1 LTQVSASARS
11 RALALKAIVTAVGVI
26 GVLLALFYIYDELV
40 AVESGRGG
48 NLGGAVLILASFA
61 VAMSSTALVT
71 SIPESIRARFRARVR
86 KPQSKPVYGFVT
98 ILAVGIGSTLGSPLF
113 ILIPLNILQYEL
125 VSLGSLSLAAVL
137 SVLMAKVYADM
148 YSSAGP
154 GSEAVGGP
162 SFTKLAC
169 GVRSVRYFVS
179 RVSMWIAN
187 TALAAYSKLVFV
199 IFDLE
204 IFPGVLAR
212 FGVGSPAATVIVYTI
227 AVVFIGWS
235 VANAIF
241 ERRIIRSIG
250 YLQVGLTSVMV
261 AILVYQSLLL
271 GAKGAWNLS
280 GITALSSGNWVFAL
294 VVNTGYLYLLFFGFQ
309 EIQALE
315 RDVHAETKI
324 PIVSQIKRGYRMK
337 KARYLG
343 FAMIL
348 SVVVAAIVN
357 ILYALAVFSV
367 HPSLTILRTQQ
378 IPALF
383 LADDYL
389 GPSQE
394 LLMAIA
400 FLIATIT
407 TFVPAFIAASRHL
420 GALAEDGYIPRSLS
434 NVSWVFTLVAIFLLA
449 EGNADFLVEITDFLV
464 LMSLGIISLSAIWL
478 RRSVVDGRS
487 ILPLIVGSSCF
498 VAGAGIYFV
507 SSGVVVF
514 GIASLAFT
522 YLIFDISELGVF
534 GTQLFLAVFN
544 LACAV
549 LLWLFSGSTSLAG
562 TLLNSLGIQGGQ
574 MVPILS
580 YLLLITSAT
589 LFLNLVVDIK
599 ILGRTARSPA
609 VSLQRSP
616 GSRMKPGT
624 S

>member
-1 LTQVSASARS
+1 LAQVSPSARS
-11 RALALKAIVTAVGVI
+11 RALALKVAVTTVGAVGI
-26 GVLLALFYIYDELV
+26 LLALFYIYDELV

-61 VAMSSTALVT
+61 VAMSSTALAT
-71 SIPESIRARFRARVR
+71 SIPESVRARFRVRIR
-86 KPQSKPVYGFVT
+86 KPQSRPVYGFVT

-125 VSLGSLSLAAVL
+125 VSLGSLLLATVL

-148 YSSAGP
+148 YSFAGP

-162 SFTKLAC
+162 SFTRLAC

-204 IFPGVLAR
+204 IFPDILAR
-212 FGVGSPAATVIVYTI
+212 FGVGSPASTVIVYTI
-227 AVVFIGWS
+227 AIVFIGWS

-250 YLQVGLTSVMV
+250 YLQVVLTSVMV
-261 AILVYQSLLL
+261 FILVYQSLLL

-315 RDVHAETKI
+315 RDVHSETKI
-324 PIVSQIKRGYRMK
+324 PIISRIRRGYRMK

-343 FAMIL
+343 VAMIL
-348 SVVVAAIVN
+348 SVVVAAVVN
-357 ILYALAVFSV
+357 ILYALAVFSL
-367 HPSLTILRTQQ
+367 HPSLATLRVQQ

-383 LADDYL
+383 LANNYL

-400 FLIATIT
+400 FLVATIT
-407 TFVPAFIAASRHL
+407 TFVPAFMAASRHL

-449 EGNADFLVEITDFLV
+449 EGNASFLVEITDFLV
-464 LMSLGIISLSAIWL
+464 LISLGIISLSAIWL
-478 RRSVVDGRS
+478 RKSVFDGRNV
-487 ILPLIVGSSCF
+487 LPLIVGGSCF
-498 VAGAGIYFV
+498 VAGAGIYFI

-522 YLIFDISELGVF
+522 YLIFDIAELGVF

-544 LACAV
+544 LTCVV
-549 LLWLFSGSTSLAG
+549 LLWLFSGGTNLAG
-562 TLLNSLGIQGGQ
+562 ALLNSVGIQGGQ

-589 LFLNLVVDIK
+589 LFLNLIVDIR
-599 ILGRTARSPA
+599 ILERTAGRPT
-609 VSLQRSP
+609 R
-616 GSRMKPGT
+616 
-624 S
+624 

>member
-1 LTQVSASARS
+1 MTQVSASARS

>member
-11 RALALKAIVTAVGVI
+11 RALALKVTVTAVGVVGI
-26 GVLLALFYIYDELV
+26 LLALFYIYDELV

-61 VAMSSTALVT
+61 VAMSSTALAT
-71 SIPESIRARFRARVR
+71 SIPESIRARFRVRVR
-86 KPQSKPVYGFVT
+86 KPQSRPVYGFVT

-125 VSLGSLSLAAVL
+125 VSLGSLLLATVL

-148 YSSAGP
+148 YSFAGP

-162 SFTKLAC
+162 SFTRLAC
-169 GVRSVRYFVS
+169 GARSVRYFVS

-204 IFPGVLAR
+204 IFPNILAR
-212 FGVGSPAATVIVYTI
+212 FGVGSLAATAIVYTVAI
-227 AVVFIGWS
+227 VFIGWS

-250 YLQVGLTSVMV
+250 YLQVALTSVMV
-261 AILVYQSLLL
+261 VILVYQSLLL

-280 GITALSSGNWVFAL
+280 GITTMSSGNWIFAL

-324 PIVSQIKRGYRMK
+324 PIVSWIKRGYRVK

-343 FAMIL
+343 VAMIL
-348 SVVVAAIVN
+348 SVVVAAVVN
-357 ILYALAVFSV
+357 TLYALAVFSL
-367 HPSLTILRTQQ
+367 HPSLATLSAQQ

-383 LADDYL
+383 LANDYL

-434 NVSWVFTLVAIFLLA
+434 NFSWVFTLVAILLLA
-449 EGNADFLVEITDFLV
+449 EGNASFLVEITDFLV
-464 LMSLGIISLSAIWL
+464 LISLGIISLSAIWL
-478 RRSVVDGRS
+478 RKSVFDGRS
-487 ILPLIVGSSCF
+487 VLPLIVGGSCF

-544 LACAV
+544 LTCAV
-549 LLWLFSGSTSLAG
+549 LLWLFSGGTSLAG
-562 TLLNSLGIQGGQ
+562 AVLNSVGIQGGQ

-589 LFLNLVVDIK
+589 LFLNLIVDIR
-599 ILGRTARSPA
+599 ILERTAGRPA
-609 VSLQRSP
+609 I
-616 GSRMKPGT
+616 
-624 S
+624 